1 MLRYTGI
8 FALSMA
14 LYVMPV
20 SGVGPVVCKSREKKW
35 STDRTSSRA
44 AKPPLRPKTSAE
56 DTLKSKGKYKAK

>member
-35 STDRTSSRA
+35 SGPYQLARREAAPTPEDLSR
-44 AKPPLRPKTSAE
+44 RYPK
-56 DTLKSKGKYKAK
+56 K